1 MNDHHHD
8 LPPAHEGVVETLVE
22 EHVHVSCAMFPVD
35 DHTWA
40 IVGSLGVDGDEI
52 VAEFDTHDAADLA
65 VEEIAAAVIE
75 EAPR

>member
-8 LPPAHEGVVETLVE
+8 LPPAHERVVETLVE
-22 EHVHVSCAMFPVD
+22 EHVHVSCALLPVD

-40 IVGSLGVDGDEI
+40 IVGSLAVDGDEI
-52 VAEFDTHDAADLA
+52 VAEFDTHDAAQLA